1 MTRIIAISGGSG
13 AGKTTIA
20 RALARRLG
28 GAAVI
33 AEDDYYRCST
43 TIAGFDA
50 TTHNFDAP
58 SAKDGELMREHLSLA
73 RAGKGFDKPLY
84 DMVTHTR
91 RAETEFVA
99 PSETLILEGILAL
112 AFPELRP
119 LFDLAVY
126 VEADEGVRL
135 GRRMIRDVES
145 RGRSLRSVFHQFYST
160 VQPMHDRYVAPQRDV
175 ADLVL
180 HCPAFAGPE
189 HAEEN
194 AARIAARL
202 ETRA

>member
-20 RALARRLG
+20 RALARQLG
-28 GAAVI
+28 GCVVI

-58 SAKDGELMREHLSLA
+58 AAKDSELMAAHLAQA
-73 RAGKGFDKPLY
+73 RVGQGFDKPLY

-91 RAETEFVA
+91 RGETEFVA
-99 PSETLILEGILAL
+99 PCETLILEGILAL

-145 RGRSLRSVFHQFYST
+145 RGRTLRSVFHQFYDT
-160 VQPMHDRYVAPQRDV
+160 VQPMHAAYVAPQRDV
-175 ADLVL
+175 ADVIL
-180 HCPAFAGPE
+180 HCPAFATPE

-194 AARIAARL
+194 AARIVQHLTDR
-202 ETRA
+202 T

>member
-20 RALARRLG
+20 RALARQLG
-28 GAAVI
+28 SAVVI

-43 TIAGFDA
+43 SIAGFDA

-58 SAKDGELMREHLSLA
+58 AAKDAELMAAHLALA

-91 RAETEFVA
+91 RVETEFVEPCGA
-99 PSETLILEGILAL
+99 LILEGILAL
-112 AFPELRP
+112 AFPRLLP

-126 VEADEGVRL
+126 VEADESARL

-145 RGRSLRSVFHQFYST
+145 RGRTLRSVFHQFYDT
-160 VQPMHDRYVAPQRDV
+160 VRPMHDLYVAPQRDV
-175 ADLVL
+175 AEIVL
-180 HCPAFAGPE
+180 ICPAMAGPE

-194 AARIAARL
+194 AARIIARL
-202 ETRA
+202 ERQ

>member
-1 MTRIIAISGGSG
+1 VTRIIAISGGSG

-20 RALARRLG
+20 RAVARALG
-28 GAAVI
+28 GATVI
-33 AEDDYYRCST
+33 AEDDYYLCTT
-43 TIAGFDA
+43 TIPGFDA

-58 SAKDGELMREHLSLA
+58 EAKDAALLRDHLALA
-73 RAGKGFDKPLY
+73 RSGRSFDKPLY

-91 RAETEFVA
+91 RADTERVE
-99 PSETLILEGILAL
+99 PGDTLILEGILAL
-112 AFPELRP
+112 AFPDVRP
-119 LFDLAVY
+119 LIDLAVY

-145 RGRSLRSVFHQFYST
+145 RGRSLRSVFHQFYDT
-160 VQPMHDRYVAPQRDV
+160 VAPMHARYIAPQREV

-194 AARIAARL
+194 AALIVARL
-202 ETRA
+202 KDIA